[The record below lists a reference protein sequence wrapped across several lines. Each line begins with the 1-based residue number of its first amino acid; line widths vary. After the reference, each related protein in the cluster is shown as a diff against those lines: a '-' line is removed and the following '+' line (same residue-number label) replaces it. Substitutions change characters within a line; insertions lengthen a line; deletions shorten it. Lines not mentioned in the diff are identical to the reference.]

1 VSDTEKIGAGVT
13 RNKTGL
19 RYWYRYKHPNSG
31 KLAEL
36 TLFTKDDKA
45 LAEARMVFADLKLQR
60 ANGGAPELP
69 SGYRRKPL
77 LVEEPL
83 ASSESTVN
91 GLVEA
96 YLKDHA

>member
-1 VSDTEKIGAGVT
+1 
-13 RNKTGL
+13 
-19 RYWYRYKHPNSG
+19 
-31 KLAEL
+31 
-36 TLFTKDDKA
+36 
-45 LAEARMVFADLKLQR
+45 MVFADLKLQR

>member
-1 VSDTEKIGAGVT
+1 
-13 RNKTGL
+13 
-19 RYWYRYKHPNSG
+19 
-31 KLAEL
+31 
-36 TLFTKDDKA
+36 
-45 LAEARMVFADLKLQR
+45 MVFADLKLQR
-60 ANGGAPELP
+60 ANCGAPELP
-69 SGYRRKPL
+69 SGYGRKPL